1 LTPTAVWPAS
11 CPRRISCSRRPGGHD
26 FFVGRR
32 RRLERNKAD
41 GLVASQIMSRPAITI
56 CPDAPLA
63 EAARLMHR
71 EGVKRLPVVDAEE
84 RLVGIV
90 SRADLLRVFLRSDEE
105 ICRKVTR
112 EVIERTLWI
121 DPPTIEVLVH
131 EGVVILQGVAERK
144 SLIPII
150 LEFVKQ
156 VDGVI
161 GVESHLSYDI
171 DDEIHPPRIRH
182 SLGADRDR
190 DEARTLTRT
199 SRSGESREKVTGP
212 GR

>member
-161 GVESHLSYDI
+161 GVESHISYDI
-171 DDEIHPPRIRH
+171 DDEIHH
-182 SLGADRDR
+182 SLGGDRGR
-190 DEARTLTRT
+190 HEARTLTRT

>member
-1 LTPTAVWPAS
+1 LVPAADLVLLDLWLASENALTGTTA
-11 CPRRISCSRRPGGHD
+11 
-26 FFVGRR
+26 
-32 RRLERNKAD
+32 
-41 GLVASQIMSRPAITI
+41 I

-71 EGVKRLPVVDAEE
+71 EGIKRLPVVDAEE

-90 SRADLLRVFLRSDEE
+90 SRADLLRVFLRSDDE
-105 ICRKVTR
+105 IRR
-112 EVIERTLWI
+112 VIVHDVIDRTLWI
-121 DPPTIEVLVH
+121 DPHTIEVRVH

-150 LEFVKQ
+150 VEFVKQ

-161 GVESHLSYDI
+161 GVESHLSYEI
-171 DDEIHPPRIRH
+171 DDEIHHP
-182 SLGADRDR
+182 GF
-190 DEARTLTRT
+190 
-199 SRSGESREKVTGP
+199 VTPWGLAATGMRP